1 MTGPSMARITA
12 AGTAYELYGQ
22 GPAVFLVHGMGLN
35 RAMWQWLLPALTP
48 RFQVLSFDLLGHGE
62 SANPTGRPDLRT
74 FSAQIVELLDDCGLA
89 RCAVVGFSLGGMIA
103 RRFALDHPDRLS
115 ALAILHSAHD
125 RSAEE
130 RAAIGRR
137 VETVHQSGPAATVD
151 AALARWFTDAFRTRQ
166 PEMMALVRSWVTANR
181 KDVYAPIYRVLAEDD
196 AEIADPITEIR
207 CPTLVM
213 TGAEDVG
220 NSPDMA
226 QRMASAIPGARI
238 AILPGLRHMAL
249 AEDPTTFNTPLVSFL
264 TEILVEQTG

>member
-1 MTGPSMARITA
+1 MTRITA
-12 AGTAYELYGQ
+12 AGTAYELRGQ
-22 GPAVFLVHGMGLN
+22 GPAVVLVHGMGLN

-48 RFQVLSFDLLGHGE
+48 RFRVLSFDLIGHGE
-62 SANPTGRPDLRT
+62 SADPVGQPALQT
-74 FSAQIVELLDDCGLA
+74 FAAQIIELLDACGLT

-103 RRFALDHPDRLS
+103 RRFAIDHPNRMS

-125 RSAEE
+125 RSAAE

-137 VETVHQSGPAATVD
+137 AATVRQSGPTVTVD
-151 AALARWFTDAFRTRQ
+151 AALARWFTDDFRVRH
-166 PEMMALVRSWVTANR
+166 PEMMDLVRRWVTANR
-181 KDVYAPIYRVLAEDD
+181 KEVYAPIYRVLAEGD
-196 AEIADPITEIR
+196 AEIADPIAEIR

-226 QRMASAIPGARI
+226 RRMASAIPGARI

-249 AEDPTTFNTPLVSFL
+249 AEDPTTFNAPLVSFL
-264 TEILVEQTG
+264 TETLVDQTG

>member
-1 MTGPSMARITA
+1 MTRITA
-12 AGTAYELYGQ
+12 AGTAYELRGQ
-22 GPAVFLVHGMGLN
+22 GPAVVLVHGMGLN

-48 RFQVLSFDLLGHGE
+48 RFQVLSFDLIGHGG
-62 SANPTGRPDLRT
+62 SADPVGQPDLQT
-74 FSAQIVELLDDCGLA
+74 FAAQIIELLDACGLT

-103 RRFALDHPDRLS
+103 RRFAIDHPNRMS

-125 RSAEE
+125 RSAAE

-137 VETVHQSGPAATVD
+137 VETVRQSGPAVTVD
-151 AALARWFTDAFRTRQ
+151 AALARWFTDDFRTRH
-166 PEMMALVRSWVTANR
+166 PEMMDLVRRWVTANR
-181 KDVYAPIYRVLAEDD
+181 KEVYAPIYRVLAEGD
-196 AEIADPITEIR
+196 AEIADPIAEIR

-213 TGAEDVG
+213 TGAEDFG

-249 AEDPTTFNTPLVSFL
+249 AEDPTAFNAPLVSFL
-264 TEILVEQTG
+264 TETLVEQTG